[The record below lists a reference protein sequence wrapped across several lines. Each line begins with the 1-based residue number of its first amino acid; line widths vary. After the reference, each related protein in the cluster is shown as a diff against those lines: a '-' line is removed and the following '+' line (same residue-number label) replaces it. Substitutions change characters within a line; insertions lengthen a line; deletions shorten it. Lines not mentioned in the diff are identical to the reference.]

1 MKKIQEMK
9 ISELARFLPAKRTE
23 GDCIGE
29 PCMKATE
36 SEWGAIP
43 YRVLKLWAKMI
54 VKQLIKEHHEFK
66 DCKKDEDDIHW
77 KDGKPFGCSIED
89 DGIICS
95 RCPTIKLL
103 MERFEIKEE
112 EIK

>member
-1 MKKIQEMK
+1 
-9 ISELARFLPAKRTE
+9 
-23 GDCIGE
+23 
-29 PCMKATE
+29 MKATE